1 MISTLERDLG
11 MQYTLLI
18 KSGRWDVRVCER
30 ASESN
35 IDVFACAVCVQ
46 VLCHRA
52 RIVTYLPGLHVL
64 VHRVAAA
71 RVFSAAGS
79 SGSDESHVA
88 ICPSDMGILCFFLI
102 LHFHIIFLFIFNF

>member
-1 MISTLERDLG
+1 MHVSERE
-11 MQYTLLI
+11 T
-18 KSGRWDVRVCER
+18 
-30 ASESN
+30 N

-88 ICPSDMGILCFFLI
+88 ICPSDMGILC
-102 LHFHIIFLFIFNF
+102 IFLSYIFTLFFNLFLFFKSTVSFVTCLSG